1 MTWYAFAIP
10 VRAGAHK
17 EWEVAMILSLT
28 LGAIAV
34 LLFLSI
40 VYLKKFMCDM
50 ALVESELIKELRE
63 IKGVLIK
70 ISEKQL

>member
-1 MTWYAFAIP
+1 MIIVLGVIAI
-10 VRAGAHK
+10 
-17 EWEVAMILSLT
+17 
-28 LGAIAV
+28 
-34 LLFLSI
+34 LLILSI

-50 ALVESELIKELRE
+50 ACVEAELIKELKS